1 MKFSQLTALAGA
13 IAATFAAAVPDYS
26 ELNALEEHALY
37 PHARV
42 AKRFNSSQHR
52 LSFPNTLLGERG
64 PDKHLVPYTR
74 PHFSYRRKVYIR
86 PSVDETDDVSDEFL
100 AGIQEANN
108 GGTLILRQQETYV
121 LGKKLDLTFL
131 NNIHVELR
139 GEILFTNDTTYWQ
152 NNYFYHPFQKSI
164 AFWKWGGTN
173 ILIYGNGILNGNG
186 QAWYDG
192 FAGLEILN
200 PDNTYYRPI
209 LFYAEN
215 ATNLRIEG
223 IQFRN
228 SPCWTNFI
236 VTSKNVAYDNVIID
250 NQSKNQNRPKNT
262 DGFDSYNVDGISF
275 TNSYI
280 NIGDDC
286 FSPKPNT
293 SNIFVKNLWC
303 NGTHGIPMG
312 SIGQYAGVKDVI
324 ENVHVEDIVM
334 LNAQC
339 GARLKAWA
347 GRSAGYGYIR
357 NVTFKNFYNYNT
369 DQPIV
374 LDQCYFNI
382 NATECSSYPSQVDLA
397 NINFINFTGQSSGKY
412 KKVVVD
418 LKCSPG
424 AVCEGIRLEDIWTT
438 SPKGSPPVAVCRNIV
453 GGVGIPCTPEGAP
466 L

>member
-1 MKFSQLTALAGA
+1 MKFARFAALAGVITTALAVA
-13 IAATFAAAVPDYS
+13 LPEYS
-26 ELNALEEHALY
+26 ELDALDESFELE
-37 PHARV
+37 
-42 AKRFNSSQHR
+42 KRTTKTKEYLER
-52 LSFPNTLLGERG
+52 FPNSLIVNRG
-64 PDKHLVPYTR
+64 KDKHWVKYTR
-74 PHFSYRRKVYIR
+74 PHFSHRKKVYIR
-86 PSVDETDDVSDEFL
+86 ASQNETDDVSAEFL
-100 AGIQEANN
+100 QGLKDANN
-108 GGTLILRQQETYV
+108 GGTLVLERETTYV
-121 LGKKLDLTFL
+121 IGKKLDLTFL
-131 NNIHVELR
+131 NNVHVELL
-139 GEILFTNDTTYWQ
+139 GEILFTNNITYWQ

-164 AFWKWGGTN
+164 TFWKWGGKD

-192 FAGLEILN
+192 FAGLEILD
-200 PDNTYYRPI
+200 PSNTYYRPI

-223 IQFRN
+223 IEFRN
-228 SPCWTNFI
+228 SPCWTNFV
-236 VTSKNVAYDNVIID
+236 VTSKNVEYDNVIID
-250 NQSKNQNRPKNT
+250 NQSKNKNLPKNT
-262 DGFDSYNVDGISF
+262 DGFDSLNLDGISF
-275 TNSYI
+275 TNSYV

-303 NGTHGIPMG
+303 NGTHGISMG
-312 SIGQYAGVKDVI
+312 SIGQYAGVKDYI
-324 ENVHVEDIVM
+324 ENVHVEDIIM

-382 NATECSSYPSQVDLA
+382 NATECAGYPSRVDIS
-397 NINFINFTGQSSGKY
+397 NINFLNFTGSSSGK
-412 KKVVVD
+412 KGKVVVD

-424 AVCEGIRLEDIWTT
+424 AVCEKIHLENIETT
-438 SPKGSPPVAVCRNIV
+438 SPKGSPPLAVCQNIV
-453 GGVGIPCTPEGAP
+453 GDVGIPCTPEGAA